1 MTNKI
6 EKFEDIIAWQ
16 KARQLTKEIY
26 NCAKAGRFAKDFGL
40 RDQIQRAS
48 VSSMANIAEGFE
60 RGGDKEFIQFLS
72 NSKSSCGEV
81 RSHLYVALDQEYIS
95 QTVFDQF
102 YDRSTEVSRLISG
115 FMTYL
120 KHSDL
125 RGKKYRESI

>member
-1 MTNKI
+1 MNKI

-16 KARQLTKEIY
+16 RARQLTKDIY
-26 NCAKAGRFAKDFGL
+26 NCAKAGPFAKDFGL

-72 NSKSSCGEV
+72 NSKGSCGEV
-81 RSHLYVALDQEYIS
+81 RSHLYVALDQEYIT
-95 QTVFDQF
+95 QTAFDQF

-120 KHSDL
+120 KQSDL